1 MAVKVKNETSRRI
14 GVSTPGGIVTIAQG
28 KEQSFDEVA
37 NIDALK
43 RAGAKVS
50 GKNKSE
56 TEDGD
61 ADADADAKA
70 KADADAE
77 DAKKKA
83 SAAAAAGGA
92 STGTK
97 SS

>member
-28 KEQSFDEVA
+28 KEQTFEEVA

-43 RAGAKVS
+43 RVGAKVS
-50 GKNKSE
+50 GKNKSD
-56 TEDGD
+56 TED
-61 ADADADAKA
+61 AD
-70 KADADAE
+70 ADADAE